1 MQRDAQT
8 STRSLLSNL
17 EHLRDSLSDRV
28 EQLST
33 AVERL
38 RTQATEIEAAVTG
51 SSSSR
56 PSQTTRL
63 PLSDP
68 VIELTTAMS
77 SLSVEGRGLAPTNLA
92 RVAAAPKPIVVHG
105 PERDESDEEAQEA
118 PTDQPTPIPDV
129 LWGEGEGEGEEPT
142 PPERWDWRVHP
153 PTPRPQGLTTRG
165 ILVRVREGANAETA
179 EGSADR
185 ERAGERDR
193 DRDRERDAR
202 EAERLDR
209 AIARYQRRH
218 DESQREFHNAW
229 ETERTRAVGGGR
241 VPNEHSTARA
251 DALRRHV
258 DNAHRLWHLMHQRAR
273 LAVPPIEPDAPL
285 EMRHLLGT
293 PSFRRGPLRPRQR
306 PPRPVPV
313 WPSRQ
318 DRDELFN
325 EYYRDFTY
333 DGESDE
339 EDFATQRSQVLER
352 LERVRA
358 SAQSLASGEDR
369 LRDLSDR
376 VAERARDAAQVTD
389 QSRELEARTDEM
401 TAATRQLHVSANE
414 LAAAARQLGV
424 GGQREPFS
432 DLTPRV
438 RVPFAHRIR
447 DDRDPVAPW
456 RARPP
461 LVPRTLESAEDTH
474 SVPGTERAE
483 RRANNLDSL
492 EPGLASIE
500 SERAGLRATMTSAY
514 RLSDFDN
521 LEEVA
526 RRRSLLDYFD
536 RRLDQIAASTGRRA
550 EEDPG
555 DVNRRALLTTMN
567 STLARLNEA
576 ARRPLGLRSDNE
588 DVLERVERARE
599 RVAELSR
606 IQRDLEAVR
615 SGMRRGSDATVVPP
629 DWAPSERERNE
640 RREEMRTGREEETN
654 EHREEMSESV
664 LRVIAVVGSDESES
678 EVEVDVA
685 TLAVFIDSSGATTD
699 IPEPVASEQRDLPEA
714 TDDEDK
720 ETGTLSADT
729 WPEGPSRAP
738 RRAYVSLLDL

>member
-8 STRSLLSNL
+8 NTRSLLSNL

-56 PSQTTRL
+56 PSHTTRL

-77 SLSVEGRGLAPTNLA
+77 SLSVQGRGLAPTNLA

-105 PERDESDEEAQEA
+105 PERHDSDEEAQEP
-118 PTDQPTPIPDV
+118 PTDQPTSIPDV
-129 LWGEGEGEGEEPT
+129 FLGEGDGEGEEVT
-142 PPERWDWRVHP
+142 PPERWDWRVH
-153 PTPRPQGLTTRG
+153 TPRPQGLTTRG
-165 ILVRVREGANAETA
+165 VLVRVREGANAETA
-179 EGSADR
+179 QRPADR
-185 ERAGERDR
+185 ERGDRDR

-273 LAVPPIEPDAPL
+273 LAVPPTEPDAPL

-339 EDFATQRSQVLER
+339 EELATQRSQVLER

-376 VAERARDAAQVTD
+376 VAERARGAAQVTD

-456 RARPP
+456 RARSP
-461 LVPRTLESAEDTH
+461 LVPRTLERVEDAH
-474 SVPGTERAE
+474 SE

-492 EPGLASIE
+492 EPRLTSIE
-500 SERAGLRATMTSAY
+500 SERAGLRATMISDY
-514 RLSDFDN
+514 RLSHFDN
-521 LEEVA
+521 LEEAA

-615 SGMRRGSDATVVPP
+615 LGMRRGSDATVVPP
-629 DWAPSERERNE
+629 DWTPGQRGERNE
-640 RREEMRTGREEETN
+640 RREEMRIGREEETN

-664 LRVIAVVGSDESES
+664 LRVIAVVGSDQSESESES

-685 TLAVFIDSSGATTD
+685 TLAVFIDSSRATGD

-738 RRAYVSLLDL
+738 PRPYVSLLDL